1 MTEFSLPWMDDFHS
15 SPQIGTESDSR
26 VINLVVNFNEFAMP
40 WMVLLI
46 PTISHRISSI
56 HQLPSNQASKEG
68 RIHPGF
74 IENLPHLYIY
84 IYIYIYVLCTFH
96 PSLGVEFYVLPF
108 THPTHMHVDSHP
120 FINCPKEGRFFI
132 QNPPHRY
139 TLYTNIN

>member
-84 IYIYIYVLCTFH
+84 ICIMYLSSVFGGGILRFTLYSSHTYACGFSSIHQLPKGRKVFH
-96 PSLGVEFYVLPF
+96 PESPA
-108 THPTHMHVDSHP
+108 
-120 FINCPKEGRFFI
+120 
-132 QNPPHRY
+132 
-139 TLYTNIN
+139 